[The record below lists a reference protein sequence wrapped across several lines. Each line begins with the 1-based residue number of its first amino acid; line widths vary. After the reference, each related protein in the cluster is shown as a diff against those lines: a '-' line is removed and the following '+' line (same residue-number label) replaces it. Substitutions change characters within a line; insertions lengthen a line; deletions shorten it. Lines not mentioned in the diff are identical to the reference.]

1 MVSLLPCGVAGSPL
15 GVQGGARAPPCSPG
29 QPSFHTHTHPH
40 LDPDTTPSYYTLAFP
55 CGLDL
60 PQGATT
66 LSVQVTTEDADCM
79 ILPSMSPD
87 QDITL
92 KSMNCKNTCATQKL
106 AVRVR
111 YLVDNVAEED
121 TFNITDAAG
130 ERAKVCGHRDSS
142 LKTSR
147 QASEIAALRHHVAD
161 MSANLGSLTQA
172 VTILNNKVN
181 QLEIK
186 LKRTSTRHL
195 YHKIKTILDWEL
207 KHRRP
212 QD

>member
-1 MVSLLPCGVAGSPL
+1 
-15 GVQGGARAPPCSPG
+15 
-29 QPSFHTHTHPH
+29 
-40 LDPDTTPSYYTLAFP
+40 
-55 CGLDL
+55 
-60 PQGATT
+60 
-66 LSVQVTTEDADCM
+66 
-79 ILPSMSPD
+79 
-87 QDITL
+87 
-92 KSMNCKNTCATQKL
+92 MNCKNSCATQKL

-111 YLVDNVAEED
+111 YLVDNVAEEE

-161 MSANLGSLTQA
+161 MSANLGSL
-172 VTILNNKVN
+172 NNKVN

-207 KHRRP
+207 KRRRH